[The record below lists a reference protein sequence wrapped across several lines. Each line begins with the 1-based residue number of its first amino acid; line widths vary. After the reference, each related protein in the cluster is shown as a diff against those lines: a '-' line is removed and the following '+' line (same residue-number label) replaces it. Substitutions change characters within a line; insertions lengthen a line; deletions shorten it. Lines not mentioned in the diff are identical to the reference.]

1 MTDRADLLARLTADT
16 EPAHSA
22 DRDTREPDPG
32 DEMIGI
38 TLAGIDALKPW
49 ARELELERDGKQ
61 EEESC

>member
-1 MTDRADLLARLTADT
+1 MTRRDDLNAILDGGPL
-16 EPAHSA
+16 EHL
-22 DRDTREPDPG
+22 RDTREPDPG

-61 EEESC
+61 EEER